1 MSILIKNIELNET
14 RQDILIQGNSISQ
27 IGSEIHFNADKIID
41 GSNMAVIP
49 GLLNGH
55 NHAAM
60 TLLRG
65 WADDMPL
72 MPWLQEK
79 IWPVE
84 NNIIEEDVYWGAKL
98 ACLEMIRSGTTTF
111 IDMYHHFQGTARA
124 VEEMGMRG
132 MLTYA
137 GFDFFNPDQSEI
149 CKAKVEENFNL
160 MHRYS
165 DRIKYA
171 LGPHAI
177 YTVSA
182 PLLKWLRNFAN
193 ANKVRIHTHLSETMV
208 EYENSLKDFG
218 FSPVQYLNSLGILG
232 NDVSLAH
239 CVHLSD
245 TDIKIL
251 TDTGCQVVHNP
262 ASNMKLASG
271 NTFRFKDLK
280 NAGIPVALGTD
291 GPSSSNNLDIL
302 EAMKLA
308 SLTGKIKSDDPTIWN
323 AEETFACAVEHTET
337 ITGWKT
343 GKIEVGYLADLCLVN
358 LNLPEMTPNFNLISN
373 LVYSANGSCIDT
385 VICDGKI
392 LMEHRHVP
400 GEEEIM
406 KKANEIAHDLVRR

>member
-1 MSILIKNIELNET
+1 MSILIKNIELNKQHT
-14 RQDILIQGNSISQ
+14 DILIQGNIISQ
-27 IGSEIHFNADKIID
+27 IESDIHFDADKIID
-41 GSNMAVIP
+41 GSTMAVIP

-84 NNIIEEDVYWGAKL
+84 KNINEEDVYWGAKL
-98 ACLEMIRSGTTTF
+98 ACLEMIKSGTTTF

-137 GFDFFNPDQSEI
+137 GFDFFNPELTEI
-149 CKAKVEENFNL
+149 CKVKVEENFNL
-160 MHRYS
+160 MSRYS
-165 DRIKYA
+165 NRINYA

-177 YTVSA
+177 YTVSG
-182 PLLKWLRNFAN
+182 PLLKWLRDFAN
-193 ANKVRIHTHLSETMV
+193 TNKVKIHTHLSETYL

-218 FSPVQYLNSLGILG
+218 YSPVQYLNHLGVLG

-239 CVHLSD
+239 CVHLDD

-251 TDTGCQVVHNP
+251 ADKGCQVIHNP

-271 NTFRFKDLK
+271 NDFRFVDLK

-308 SLTGKIKSDDPTIWN
+308 SLTGKIKSDDTTVWN
-323 AEETFACAVEHTET
+323 ADETFACAVQHTEI

-358 LNLPEMTPNFNLISN
+358 LNLPEMTPNFHLISN

-392 LMEHRHVP
+392 LMENRHVQD
-400 GEEEIM
+400 EEEIIR
-406 KKANEIAHDLVRR
+406 KANEIALDLVNR